1 VATTNAPHPRPTS
14 LAAFVYHNLLERIV
28 TGAAKPGS
36 RLVIDQLAK
45 QLEVSLIPVREAL
58 ARLGAE
64 GLVEYRLNHG
74 YRVTPS
80 PTVESYREI
89 FIARLALETGAI
101 RHAPVPVDAEQI
113 RRLRELNT
121 QIGRLRPGRSY
132 RSFHQFVELND
143 AFHLALVELSRN
155 KPLLDLYAKL
165 AYGSRTI
172 RRLEGRGVPDLAQN
186 VREHNKIVGALEQR
200 DLRGAAEAA
209 EQHILAGMHRFLRGL
224 DPSGSKP
231 KRARVARDAL
241 LALSGEVPKD
251 RKSTVQSRRNRI
263 RG

>member
-1 VATTNAPHPRPTS
+1 VVITNSAPHPRPTS
-14 LAAFVYHNLLERIV
+14 LAAFVYQTLLERIV

-36 RLVIDQLAK
+36 RLIIDQIAK
-45 QLEVSLIPVREAL
+45 ELEVSLIPVREAL

-80 PTVESYREI
+80 PTAESYREI

-101 RHAPVPVDAEQI
+101 RHAPMPIDAEQVQ
-113 RRLRELNT
+113 RLRDINE
-121 QIGRLRPGRSY
+121 QIGRLRPSRTY
-132 RSFHQFVELND
+132 RGFHEFVDLND
-143 AFHLALVELSRN
+143 AFHLTLVELSRN
-155 KPLLDLYAKL
+155 KTLLDLYSKL
-165 AYGSRTI
+165 AYSSRTT

-186 VREHNKIVGALEQR
+186 VREHNKIIGALRQG

-209 EQHILAGMHRFLRGL
+209 EQHILSGMQRFLRDY
-224 DPSGSKP
+224 DPAQPTP
-231 KRARVARDAL
+231 KR
-241 LALSGEVPKD
+241 
-251 RKSTVQSRRNRI
+251 T